1 MDEFLTEE
9 SVILKQKNKPRWFLI
24 IGSALLFASSYLILY
39 ILYDFATAVTA
50 AHFGLKPILFFDTIS
65 FDNND
70 AWYPR
75 CVKITFTIGAFVMAT
90 TGIGFYL
97 LYLTLKKTALA
108 LRLTFIWLS
117 LVSFIILAQRML
129 GILFAR
135 NFQFRDLDSKGMEL
149 AIFTAYDY
157 WKGAGETGLAMI
169 GILICLVTSVLFSKP
184 FLQTASS
191 IYQIDTPDYR
201 KKFVIYYIVT
211 PALVGAGMITVF
223 TFPKNLVPNF
233 LFFGCLAIS
242 LMSISF
248 ASMKSRLLIRRQPE
262 LKSNWPLVAAT
273 AFLIIVVLAR
283 TVLDN
288 GIPIPDTG
296 IGHFLF

>member
-24 IGSALLFASSYLILY
+24 IGSALLFASSYLLLY
-39 ILYDFATAVTA
+39 ILYDLATAVTA
-50 AHFGLKPILFFDTIS
+50 AHFNLKPILFFDTIS

-75 CVKITFTIGAFVMAT
+75 CVKITFTVGAFVMAT

-117 LVSFIILAQRML
+117 LVSFVILAQRMF

-135 NFQFRDLDSKGMEL
+135 SFQFRDLDSKGMEL

-157 WKGAGETGLAMI
+157 WKKGAETGLAI
-169 GILICLVTSVLFSKP
+169 VGFLICLATSVLFSKP

-191 IYQIDTPDYR
+191 IYQIDTPEYR
-201 KKFVIYYIVT
+201 KKFVLYYIIT
-211 PALVGAGMITVF
+211 PTLIGVGMITVF

-233 LFFGCLAIS
+233 LFFGCLALS
-242 LMSISF
+242 VLSIGLV
-248 ASMKSRLLIRRQPE
+248 SMRSDLLIRKQIE
-262 LKSNWPLVAAT
+262 TKSNWPLVAAA
-273 AFLIIVVLAR
+273 AFLIIVTLIR
-283 TVLDN
+283 TVLNN
-288 GIPIPDTG
+288 GVPIPDTG
-296 IGHFLF
+296 IGHLLF

>member
-1 MDEFLTEE
+1 MDEFPTEE

-24 IGSALLFASSYLILY
+24 IGSSLLLASSYLLLY
-39 ILYDFATAVTA
+39 ILYDLATVVTA

-75 CVKITFTIGAFVMAT
+75 CVKITFTIGAFVMVA

-97 LYLTLKKTALA
+97 LYLTLKKTSLA
-108 LRLTFIWLS
+108 MRLTFIWLS
-117 LVSFIILAQRML
+117 LVSFIILAQRMF
-129 GILFAR
+129 GVLFAR

-149 AIFTAYDY
+149 AIFTAYEY
-157 WKGAGETGLAMI
+157 WNKASETGLAMI

-201 KKFVIYYIVT
+201 KKFIFYYMIA
-211 PALVGAGMITVF
+211 PALIGVGIITVF

-233 LFFGCLAIS
+233 LFFGCFAIS
-242 LMSISF
+242 VLSIGLF
-248 ASMKSRLLIRRQPE
+248 SMHSSLLIRRQNE
-262 LKSNWPLVAAT
+262 SKSNWPLVAAL
-273 AFLIIVVLAR
+273 AFLIIVTVIR

-288 GIPIPDTG
+288 GVPISDTG
-296 IGHFLF
+296 IGHLLF

>member
-75 CVKITFTIGAFVMAT
+75 CVKMTFTIGAFVMAT
-90 TGIGFYL
+90 TGTGFYL

-117 LVSFIILAQRML
+117 LVSFIILAQRLL

-157 WKGAGETGLAMI
+157 WNKASETGLAMI

-201 KKFVIYYIVT
+201 KKFVVYYVVA
-211 PALVGAGMITVF
+211 PALIGVGIISIF

-233 LFFGCLAIS
+233 LFFGCLA
-242 LMSISF
+242 LSILSIGLF
-248 ASMKSRLLIRRQPE
+248 SMRSNLLIRKQTE
-262 LKSNWPLVAAT
+262 SKSNWPLVAAA
-273 AFLIIVVLAR
+273 AFLIIVAATR
-283 TVLDN
+283 TVLSN
-288 GIPIPDTG
+288 GVPIPDTG
-296 IGHFLF
+296 IGHLLF